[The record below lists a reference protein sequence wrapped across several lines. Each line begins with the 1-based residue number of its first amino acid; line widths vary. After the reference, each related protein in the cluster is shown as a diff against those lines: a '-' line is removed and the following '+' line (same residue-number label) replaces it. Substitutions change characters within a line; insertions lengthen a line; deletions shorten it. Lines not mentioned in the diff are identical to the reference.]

1 MFKAFRGFADHPF
14 WTLVGLRLLFL
25 LGTAGTLLWT
35 PLHAGRMAR
44 DHAYGGLSDL
54 IFGTFDQLDSELF
67 IKIAKHGYD
76 NAWHGGPAFF
86 PVYPLFLRGS
96 HYVFGSYLVGG
107 VVISLVAAGLGAW
120 ALAEIARPILGDRG
134 ARDSVLYLA
143 LFPTAC
149 VFTAVYSDGVCF
161 AFSAAAFLA
170 AMRRRPWLAAI
181 ACGMAVG
188 TRTLALALLP
198 ALIYLLWPRERRWRG
213 LWGPLLPLA
222 TTGAAIGGYMV
233 FLHYHRHDAFA
244 CAHAQADWNRHV
256 PTLGPLGGLKE
267 AIDEGVRSADLV
279 IRHLPSASNAPAGF
293 DLNYQFAFLN
303 AAHLVFF
310 AIAVWL
316 TVVAWR
322 KLGPA
327 FGLYSAA
334 TLTLILS
341 DPPKGFPLQA
351 MPRYLLADFPLVL
364 ALAALTARRPGA
376 RTGTIATL
384 AVLTTLG
391 AIAFSRD
398 TWLM

>member
-1 MFKAFRGFADHPF
+1 MFASLRRLDHPF
-14 WTLVGLRLLFL
+14 WTMVGLRVLFL
-25 LGTAGTLLWT
+25 LGTAATLLWA
-35 PLHAGRMAR
+35 PLQNGRMAR

-54 IFGTFDQLDSELF
+54 IFGTFDQLDAELF
-67 IKIAKHGYD
+67 VHIAKHGYD
-76 NAWHGGPAFF
+76 GDWAPAFF
-86 PVYPLFLRGS
+86 PVYPLLLRGS

-107 VVISLVAAGLGAW
+107 VLISLVAAGLGAW
-120 ALAEIARPILGDRG
+120 AVAEIARPVLGDRG

-149 VFTAVYSDGVCF
+149 IVTSVYSDGVCL

-170 AMRRRPWLAAI
+170 AMRRRPWLAAL
-181 ACGMAVG
+181 ACGLAVG

-198 ALIYLLWPRERRWRG
+198 ALVYLLWPRERKWRE
-213 LWGPLLPLA
+213 LWQPLLPFV
-222 TTGAAIGGYMV
+222 TSGAAIGGYMLY
-233 FLHYHRHDAFA
+233 LHERRGDAWAF
-244 CAHAQADWNRHV
+244 AHAQSLWNRRV

-267 AIDEGVRSADLV
+267 AIDEGVRSADL
-279 IRHLPSASNAPAGF
+279 ILRHLPSASNAPAGF
-293 DLNYQFAFLN
+293 DMNYQWAFLN

-310 AIAVWL
+310 VIAVAL

-322 KLGPA
+322 RLGPA

-341 DPPKGFPLQA
+341 DPPKGYPLQA

-364 ALAALTARRPGA
+364 ALAALTERRPGA
-376 RTGTIATL
+376 RTWTIATL
-384 AVLTTLG
+384 AALTTLG

-398 TWLM
+398 LWLM